1 MKPNKKLFIIFMLF
15 GILFIVFF
23 AWKDSNIT
31 SELKEI
37 NRFTKIDL
45 KVNDAHNE
53 RGIYILNNEY
63 FLNSFTLIKS
73 GNWNN
78 IAEDKALWRP
88 KDKKYIPRISDISA
102 PFRILKNKDSNMLK
116 LLKGNDTIILQ
127 ITE

>member
-1 MKPNKKLFIIFMLF
+1 MKPNKKLFTILMLF
-15 GILFIVFF
+15 GILFIGFF
-23 AWKDSNIT
+23 AWRNFNIT

-45 KVNDAHNE
+45 EVNDAYNE

-73 GNWNN
+73 ENWNN
-78 IAEDKALWRP
+78 IAEDNALWRP
-88 KDKKYIPRISDISA
+88 KDKKYIPRISDISS
-102 PFRILKNKDSNMLK
+102 PFRILKNKDTDVLK

-127 ITE
+127 IIE

>member
-1 MKPNKKLFIIFMLF
+1 MKPNKKLFIILMLF

-23 AWKDSNIT
+23 AWRNSNIT

-45 KVNDAHNE
+45 EVNDAYNE

-73 GNWNN
+73 ENWNN
-78 IAEDKALWRP
+78 IAEDNALWRP

-102 PFRILKNKDSNMLK
+102 PFRILKNKDSDVLK

>member
-1 MKPNKKLFIIFMLF
+1 MKPNKKLFIILMLF
-15 GILFIVFF
+15 GFLFIAFF
-23 AWKDSNIT
+23 VWRNSNIT

-45 KVNDAHNE
+45 KVNDAYNE

-73 GNWNN
+73 ENWNN
-78 IAEDKALWRP
+78 IAEDNALWRP

>member
-1 MKPNKKLFIIFMLF
+1 MKPNKKLFIILMFF

-23 AWKDSNIT
+23 AWRNSNIT

-45 KVNDAHNE
+45 KVNDAYNE

-73 GNWNN
+73 ENWNN
-78 IAEDKALWRP
+78 VAEDNALWRP
-88 KDKKYIPRISDISA
+88 KNKKYVPRISDISA